1 MAIGAYNLD
10 AYLDMEDETR
20 WWPWPEDEDLPDMDG
35 RDGEDVGACEAVHD
49 RVKRERCVTGHV
61 SMCVDGDLVYNFCV
75 CMSRFLVDLM
85 PSGVYMYACVPMH

>member
-49 RVKRERCVTGHV
+49 RVKRERCVTGHCL
-61 SMCVDGDLVYNFCV
+61 MLKKREAMVDID
-75 CMSRFLVDLM
+75 RDD
-85 PSGVYMYACVPMH
+85 GVKNMFFVAC